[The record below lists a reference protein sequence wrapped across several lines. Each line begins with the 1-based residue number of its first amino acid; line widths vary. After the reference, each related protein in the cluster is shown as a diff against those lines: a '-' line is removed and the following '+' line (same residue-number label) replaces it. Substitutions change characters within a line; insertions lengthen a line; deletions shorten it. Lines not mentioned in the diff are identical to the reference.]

1 MMERQHPVWTS
12 TLEVFLLSPNRRPEE
27 DGVTIPSYGPGALDE
42 LDDAERQRA
51 AAFRRPADRDLYV
64 AAHIALRRVLATYVG
79 IPARKLTFAR
89 ADCPRCGGPHGRPV
103 LAEPGPLRS
112 LSHSH
117 GTALIAV
124 AARPVGADV
133 EQLPTMQAGGGACP
147 PCIHTNRRNCDLE
160 EDRRAAFARIWAR
173 KEAYLKG
180 TGAGIGRWMSEVYV
194 GDGGPGAPRGPDGWT
209 VRDVP
214 CPAGH
219 AAAVALHGTPPT
231 HTVVRE
237 LPGDLRSLT
246 SH

>member
-1 MMERQHPVWTS
+1 MWTS

-27 DGVTIPSYGPGALDE
+27 DGAAFPSYGPGALDQLDE
-42 LDDAERQRA
+42 LDEAERRRA

-79 IPARKLTFAR
+79 IPARKLAFAR

-103 LAEPGPLRS
+103 LAAPGSVPHFS

-124 AARPVGADV
+124 AARPVGVDV
-133 EQLPTMQAGGGACP
+133 ERLPTPERVEVCLPSLHPYEQAELRRLEGADRQAG
-147 PCIHTNRRNCDLE
+147 
-160 EDRRAAFARIWAR
+160 FARVWAR

-194 GDGGPGAPRGPDGWT
+194 GAGGPEAPRGPDGWT